1 MLLSLHMIYISAVI
15 YALWT
20 LCALRVLTISLSH
33 VLSIFHG
40 CYFFLNPHSSYFL
53 FYRFLNLFVL
63 GTLIFS
69 NFLRYN
75 LLAIKFIYWKCVTVI
90 FSKCISCATITIE
103 SFRTFPLPS
112 TVHLYPLQIVFF
124 PIPRQKQL
132 QIWCLSHRF
141 AVTGYSMYW
150 GGPKVS
156 FGFFSKVL

>member
-1 MLLSLHMIYISAVI
+1 MIYISAVI

-103 SFRTFPLPS
+103 NFRTFC
-112 TVHLYPLQIVFF
+112 HHRKLQNISFTLNSSLVPFTDSF
-124 PIPRQKQL
+124 
-132 QIWCLSHRF
+132 LSHSQ
-141 AVTGYSMYW
+141 AETTADLM
-150 GGPKVS
+150 PVS
-156 FGFFSKVL
+156 